1 MVDKKEL
8 NLGTLYIVGTPIGNL
23 EDITLRA
30 IRILKSVDMIAAEDT
45 RHTAKLLNHF
55 QINTPKISY
64 HQHNCVTRQNELLSK
79 LKQGNIIALV
89 SDAGMPGI
97 SDPGHDLVC
106 LCIAENIPIVPIP
119 GPTAVV
125 TALVTSGLPSNRFV
139 FEGFLPIKFQIR
151 QERLNLLKK
160 EPRTIVVYESPHRL
174 LKTLIDFVKIFGND
188 RQIVLGRELTKYYE
202 EFWRGSLKEAVL
214 HYQQNKNIKGEFT
227 LVLSGCSQDNLLD
240 LNIEQVKIELQ
251 KLLERGM
258 TRSQA
263 SKYLATTVKFSRRE
277 IYELSLNNL

>member
-1 MVDKKEL
+1 MIPKLETELKKFEIVE
-8 NLGTLYIVGTPIGNL
+8 NLIKSIYLIKFDMMSVLLISL
-23 EDITLRA
+23 LL
-30 IRILKSVDMIAAEDT
+30 ILFFIYEKFT
-45 RHTAKLLNHF
+45 NK
-55 QINTPKISY
+55 
-64 HQHNCVTRQNELLSK
+64 VT
-79 LKQGNIIALV
+79 V
-89 SDAGMPGI
+89 SD
-97 SDPGHDLVC
+97 
-106 LCIAENIPIVPIP
+106 
-119 GPTAVV
+119 
-125 TALVTSGLPSNRFV
+125 
-139 FEGFLPIKFQIR
+139 IKFQIR

>member
-97 SDPGHDLVC
+97 
-106 LCIAENIPIVPIP
+106 
-119 GPTAVV
+119 
-125 TALVTSGLPSNRFV
+125 
-139 FEGFLPIKFQIR
+139 
-151 QERLNLLKK
+151 
-160 EPRTIVVYESPHRL
+160 
-174 LKTLIDFVKIFGND
+174 
-188 RQIVLGRELTKYYE
+188 
-202 EFWRGSLKEAVL
+202 
-214 HYQQNKNIKGEFT
+214 
-227 LVLSGCSQDNLLD
+227 
-240 LNIEQVKIELQ
+240 
-251 KLLERGM
+251 
-258 TRSQA
+258 
-263 SKYLATTVKFSRRE
+263 
-277 IYELSLNNL
+277 